1 MLKYNNNYV
10 YNASY
15 NGNTLNTIVYNGV
28 TVWKAPF
35 CNANWGSYREQEGSS
50 TVQVSLE
57 YNVPLTITSNQSWCT
72 VSGDYGES
80 SLNGATSYYVK
91 KTLYLNIAAN
101 TGVARSA
108 TVTVKYGSTTFGTI
122 VIEQDAGESW
132 SVASYTLNVSVT
144 NVNLIYRAIQEGVS
158 YRDTAIFS
166 VTSYRTLRSNL
177 GNTKNEWVTPQY
189 SFSTDW
195 FDGISYSGS
204 GITRTANVDIWVSSR
219 SQSGFVTLSLSGTSK
234 TVYIK
239 VV

>member
-15 NGNTLNTIVYNGV
+15 NGNTLNTIIYNGV

-35 CNANWGSYREQEGSS
+35 CNAKWGSYHHQNGSG
-50 TVQVSLE
+50 TTQISLE

-72 VSGDYGES
+72 ISGDYGES
-80 SLNGATSYYVK
+80 SLNGATSYYVSK
-91 KTLYLNIAAN
+91 YLYLKVTAN

-132 SVASYTLNVSVT
+132 SVSSYTLNVNVS
-144 NVNLIYRAIQEGVS
+144 NVNLYYRATQEGVS
-158 YRDTAIFS
+158 YKDTATFS
-166 VTSYRTLRSNL
+166 VTSYRTLTSTL
-177 GNTKNEWVTPQY
+177 GDTKNEWVTPQY
-189 SFSTDW
+189 SFSADW
-195 FDGISYSGS
+195 FEGISYSGS
-204 GITRTANVDIWVSSR
+204 GVTRTANVDVLVSAR
-219 SQSGFVTLSLSGTSK
+219 SQSGSVTLSLSDITKIIS
-234 TVYIK
+234 VK